1 VTPIS
6 ICAVHPKYISG
17 TSIIFI
23 IIQFTFAPQ
32 PIYLKRFYFFIF
44 FLLPFISFAQL
55 PQQDS
60 IFLPQVNDTAAAGTD
75 SVPATKDSLMLQK
88 DSLVSTAAKK
98 QNAFQTIIDNALQKS
113 SFLHSQGKPVA
124 SVSREMPRQFNDMLF
139 YIVLVLVLFFAFLR
153 FLYERYFNNMFRVFF
168 NTSLRQSQLTDQLL
182 QAKQVSLLFN
192 ILFVLTGGLYIYF
205 LLTHFNWLPGDRPV
219 MGIGICTLSLALL
232 YFFKYC
238 GLRFTG
244 WITGYNAAAGT
255 YLFII
260 FLINKILGVLL
271 IPFVIVVAFGKDIL
285 KTPAA
290 LASLLMIGLMFLL
303 RFLRSY
309 SLLRKD
315 IKVSRWHFFIY
326 ILGVEVLPLLLI
338 YKTLVVLLGKNL

>member
-1 VTPIS
+1 MVITE
-6 ICAVHPKYISG
+6 
-17 TSIIFI
+17 
-23 IIQFTFAPQ
+23 
-32 PIYLKRFYFFIF
+32 
-44 FLLPFISFAQL
+44 
-55 PQQDS
+55 
-60 IFLPQVNDTAAAGTD
+60 D
-75 SVPATKDSLMLQK
+75 SVVLQK
-88 DSLVSTAAKK
+88 DSVV
-98 QNAFQTIIDNALQKS
+98 NALPGKPAGFQSIIKEALQQS
-113 SFLHSQGKPVA
+113 HFLHSQGEPA
-124 SVSREMPRQFNDMLF
+124 AAVSKEMPRLFSDVLF
-139 YIVLVLVLFFAFLR
+139 YIVLLLVLFFAFLR

-192 ILFVLTGGLYIYF
+192 VLFVLTGGLYIYF
-205 LLTHFNWLPGDRPV
+205 LLTHFEWLRSDRPV
-219 MGIGICTLSLALL
+219 MAIGVCTVSLGLL

-238 GLRFTG
+238 SLRFTG

-271 IPFVIVVAFGKDIL
+271 LPFVIVVAFGKDFL
-285 KTPAA
+285 QTPAA
-290 LASLLMIGLMFLL
+290 LLSLLMIGLMFLL
-303 RFLRSY
+303 RFFRSY

-326 ILGVEVLPLLLI
+326 ILGVELLPLLLI

>member
-1 VTPIS
+1 
-6 ICAVHPKYISG
+6 
-17 TSIIFI
+17 
-23 IIQFTFAPQ
+23 
-32 PIYLKRFYFFIF
+32 LKRFYFFIF
-44 FLLPFISFAQL
+44 FLLPFLSFAQL
-55 PQQDS
+55 QQQDS
-60 IFLPQVNDTAAAGTD
+60 VGLLQKNDTAAISKD
-75 SVPATKDSLMLQK
+75 STATTKDSVALQR
-88 DSLVSTAAKK
+88 DSLAKTVSNRQAGFKTMMEE
-98 QNAFQTIIDNALQKS
+98 ALQQS
-113 SFLHSQGKPVA
+113 RFLHSRAAPSA
-124 SVSREMPRQFNDMLF
+124 SVSKEMPPLFNDALF
-139 YIVLVLVLFFAFLR
+139 YMLLALVLFFAFLR

-192 ILFVLTGGLYIYF
+192 ILFILTGGLYIYF
-205 LLTHFNWLPGDRPV
+205 LLAHFKWLPANRPV
-219 MGIGICTLSLALL
+219 MTIGICTVSLALL

-238 GLRFTG
+238 ALRFTG
-244 WITGYNAAAGT
+244 WITGYNAAVST

-271 IPFVIVVAFGKDIL
+271 LPFVIVVAFGKEVL
-285 KTPAA
+285 QTPAA
-290 LASLLMIGLMFLL
+290 LVSLLLICLMFVL

>member
-1 VTPIS
+1 MKR
-6 ICAVHPKYISG
+6 C
-17 TSIIFI
+17 
-23 IIQFTFAPQ
+23 
-32 PIYLKRFYFFIF
+32 YLLIF
-44 FLLPFISFAQL
+44 FLLPFLSFAQL

-60 IFLPQVNDTAAAGTD
+60 SSLLPKNDSAAAGKDSMATAKD
-75 SVPATKDSLMLQK
+75 SVVLQK
-88 DSLVSTAAKK
+88 DSIAKAVNSMQST
-98 QNAFQTIIDNALQKS
+98 FQRMIEEALQQS
-113 SFLHSQGKPVA
+113 RFVQSQEKPVA
-124 SVSREMPRQFNDMLF
+124 SVSKEMPAMFNEALF
-139 YIVLVLVLFFAFLR
+139 YMLLALVLFFAFLR

-192 ILFVLTGGLYIYF
+192 ILFILTGGLYIYF
-205 LLTHFNWLPGDRPV
+205 LLTHFKWLRSDMPV
-219 MGIGICTLSLALL
+219 MTIGICTVCLAFL

-238 GLRFTG
+238 SLRFTG
-244 WITGYNAAAGT
+244 WITGYNAAAST

-271 IPFVIVVAFGKDIL
+271 LPFVIVVAFGKDFL
-285 KTPAA
+285 QTPAA
-290 LASLLMIGLMFLL
+290 LVSLLMIGLMFVL

-326 ILGVEVLPLLLI
+326 IIGVEVLPLLLI
-338 YKTLVVLLGKNL
+338 YKALVVLLGKNL